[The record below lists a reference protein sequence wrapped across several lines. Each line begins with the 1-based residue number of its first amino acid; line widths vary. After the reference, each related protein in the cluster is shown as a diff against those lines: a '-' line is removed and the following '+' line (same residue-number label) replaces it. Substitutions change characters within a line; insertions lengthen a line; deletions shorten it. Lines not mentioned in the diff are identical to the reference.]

1 MHKTLAELIL
11 SRLKDSQPFT
21 MLSSGT
27 CYILGAPKEDPG
39 AIRQALEQLVQLG
52 EIKEYIFEEG
62 HEPSVILVNRAA

>member
-1 MHKTLAELIL
+1 
-11 SRLKDSQPFT
+11 

-39 AIRQALEQLVQLG
+39 AIRQALEQLVELG